1 MRSKIKNE
9 ELKYKLNLIQIQR
22 EFKEGKC
29 MYEKM
34 FNIIGY
40 SGNINLK
47 RDVYPLK

>member
-1 MRSKIKNE
+1 MVKRFQQM
-9 ELKYKLNLIQIQR
+9 LQQR

-40 SGNINLK
+40 SGNVNLK